1 MGASLFAAAG
11 PGQAAPTTRES
22 AVAPAAS
29 AAQGDQVQAP
39 IPALNWQRCPDLPKT
54 YQCATAKAPLD
65 YDNPSGPTVLLDLL
79 KVAATK
85 PSQKIG
91 TLFVNPGG
99 PGGSSRGFATMAGDI
114 LGTTVKTRYDVIGI
128 DPRGVGPHTEMV
140 CRTDAP
146 VPPYSPLSFPDSIA
160 ASKVVWRQAEW
171 ARTACMKNPAAIVRH
186 MSTADTARDMDL
198 IRQAVGDQKLYYYG
212 VSYGTYL
219 GATYASMFPG
229 RVGRLVVDGVL
240 DPVAWATGDTLPAT
254 QPFSTRLRSAKGA
267 SEAMISAMRECDRLG
282 KRSCVFAG
290 GAYAKWLKLVEISKA
305 GKLTVGGEP
314 IPYPNLIGGIL
325 GYLYGQTY
333 SGLDSTLQ
341 MLWDENVAKSGR
353 VASDA
358 AARLA
363 TSAAAIA
370 DAPYQSPQARTSIV
384 RDAFSGVACSD
395 TRNPENREDWWRAGV
410 AQDKQYPWFGS
421 LWTWASAACAKWPI
435 VTKSD
440 TYFGPFGGP
449 TANPILVVGNTYDP
463 ATPIHGARK
472 VASLFDN
479 SRLLTYDGW
488 GHGAL
493 GTSCVTAAFD
503 RYYATGAL
511 PAVGAKCTMDAPLFS
526 PNG

>member
-1 MGASLFAAAG
+1 
-11 PGQAAPTTRES
+11 
-22 AVAPAAS
+22 
-29 AAQGDQVQAP
+29 
-39 IPALNWQRCPDLPKT
+39 
-54 YQCATAKAPLD
+54 
-65 YDNPSGPTVLLDLL
+65 
-79 KVAATK
+79 
-85 PSQKIG
+85 
-91 TLFVNPGG
+91 
-99 PGGSSRGFATMAGDI
+99 
-114 LGTTVKTRYDVIGI
+114 
-128 DPRGVGPHTEMV
+128 
-140 CRTDAP
+140 
-146 VPPYSPLSFPDSIA
+146 
-160 ASKVVWRQAEW
+160 
-171 ARTACMKNPAAIVRH
+171 MKNPAAIVRH